1 MFVGSLRD
9 KASLE
14 IEEWALEDEVEFEAE
29 EVETSIDVVWEG

>member
-1 MFVGSLRD
+1 MFVGWPRD

-14 IEEWALEDEVEFEAE
+14 IEEWASEDEVEFEAE